1 MKGKGN
7 PYIKDE
13 LAWRVMIMNHRWN
26 LFQRVLAEFPD
37 VIKHQSDKVFLW
49 KSRLCKSL

>member
-1 MKGKGN
+1 MKGGN

-37 VIKHQSDKVFLW
+37 AKKSDKVFLW